1 MASPWRW
8 HWLTWRAQS
17 NWKTLHA
24 EKEVPLDTSV
34 PFASKVDAILTGTGY
49 SDQRA
54 AQMDITDLLEL
65 LSAFHDAL
73 IHFS

>member
-1 MASPWRW
+1 M
-8 HWLTWRAQS
+8 QS

-34 PFASKVDAILTGTGY
+34 PFASKVDAILSSTGY

>member
-1 MASPWRW
+1 
-8 HWLTWRAQS
+8 
-17 NWKTLHA
+17 
-24 EKEVPLDTSV
+24 VPLDTSV